1 MSSTAHQSAPQHAK
15 APTTRFP
22 VKKLLM
28 GGVALAVVVL
38 GFWRFTGVGD
48 EQRGN
53 NRQRGQA
60 APVRVAEVT
69 RHDMPVTDHT
79 LGKAVAVATVQM
91 TSRVQGVLD
100 TANFKEGQFVKKGQL
115 LFQIDQRGFDASL
128 EQARA
133 VLARDEAQLKNT
145 QRDVERYEAL
155 KDKGNVSLQ
164 QYDLTRT
171 NAEMLTAT
179 VAADKAALELARLNV
194 SYARIESPVNGKTG
208 PLLVQPGNMI
218 AANNTTPL
226 VMIAQLQ
233 PIKISFNLPQ
243 SELPRIQARQRN
255 GVLRATLDV
264 RNAKGEILEEPV
276 DFIDNSVNAQ
286 SGTVELR
293 ATFANDDLTLVP
305 GQLANVTVEMNK
317 IDNALT
323 VPRDAVNDGP
333 DGAYV
338 YVVEDNKAVQHAVKV
353 LFDDAKNIAIEGDV
367 KAGDKV
373 IVEGQLRVVPN
384 GPVNILPAR
393 TEQAQPAG

>member
-1 MSSTAHQSAPQHAK
+1 
-15 APTTRFP
+15 
-22 VKKLLM
+22 
-28 GGVALAVVVL
+28 
-38 GFWRFTGVGD
+38 
-48 EQRGN
+48 
-53 NRQRGQA
+53 
-60 APVRVAEVT
+60 
-69 RHDMPVTDHT
+69 
-79 LGKAVAVATVQM
+79 
-91 TSRVQGVLD
+91 
-100 TANFKEGQFVKKGQL
+100 L

-155 KDKGNVSLQ
+155 KDKGTVSLQ

-353 LFDDAKNIAIEGDV
+353 LFDDATNIAIEGDV